1 MAGSSM
7 GSVRIFD
14 IGRPLIMAHRGDP
27 SAAPE
32 NSRSSMESAIK
43 VGVDFLETD
52 VRMTK
57 DEHLIL
63 FHDANLLRTTGRA
76 GRVQDYSLEEL
87 RELDIGY
94 NYTVD
99 GTSYPFRGKGHH
111 VVTIEEAFEAY
122 PDTKFTVDIKD
133 SAPRA
138 PALLAKAIADSN
150 RLDSV
155 IVASFKPPQ
164 MKRFRDLVPN
174 ALTSAHPGEVR
185 NFVLGVRLRAVGKL
199 VKRIQ
204 YRAFHVPVKY
214 GPLRVV
220 NSRFVEE
227 AHKRDIAVQVWTIN
241 DREEMEWL
249 IDLGVDGIFTDEP
262 MLMRDVLTDRGL
274 L

>member
-1 MAGSSM
+1 MAGPSM
-7 GSVRIFD
+7 GNARIFD

-27 SAAPE
+27 VAAPE
-32 NSRSSMESAIK
+32 NSRASMESALEM
-43 VGVDFLETD
+43 GVDFLETD
-52 VRMTK
+52 VRMTR

-63 FHDANLLRTTGRA
+63 FHDADLKRTTGRA
-76 GRVQDYSLEEL
+76 GRVQDYSLDEL
-87 RELDIGY
+87 KELDIGY
-94 NYTVD
+94 KYTVD

-111 VVTIEEAFEAY
+111 VVTIEEAFQIY
-122 PDTKFTVDIKD
+122 PNAKFTVDIKD
-133 SAPRA
+133 SDPRA
-138 PALLAKAIADSN
+138 PALLSKAILDSN

-164 MKRFRDLVPN
+164 MKRFRELVPN

-185 NFVLGVRLRAVGKL
+185 NFLLGVRLRAVNQFAR
-199 VKRIQ
+199 RIR

-220 NSRFVEE
+220 SRRFVEE
-227 AHKRDIAVQVWTIN
+227 AHKRDIAVQVWTVN

-249 IDLGVDGIFTDEP
+249 IGLGVDGIFTDKP
-262 MLMRDVLTDRGL
+262 MLMREVLSERGL

>member
-1 MAGSSM
+1 M
-7 GSVRIFD
+7 GNARIFD

-27 SAAPE
+27 STAPE
-32 NSRSSMESAIK
+32 NSRASMESALD

-63 FHDANLLRTTGRA
+63 FHDDELMRTTGKA
-76 GRVQDYSLEEL
+76 GKVQDYSLDEL

-94 NYTVD
+94 NYTID
-99 GTSYPFRGKGHH
+99 GTSFPFRGRGHH
-111 VVTIEEAFEAY
+111 VITIEEAFETY
-122 PDTKFTVDIKD
+122 PEAKFTVDIKD
-133 SAPRA
+133 SDPRA
-138 PALLAKAIADSN
+138 PALLARVIVDSD
-150 RLDSV
+150 RQDSV

-199 VKRIQ
+199 VKRIHF
-204 YRAFHVPVKY
+204 RAFHVPVNF

-220 NSRFVEE
+220 SSKFVEE
-227 AHKRDIAVQVWTIN
+227 AHKRDVAVQVWTIN
-241 DREEMEWL
+241 DREEMERL

-262 MLMRDVLTDRGL
+262 MLLRKVLSERGL

>member
-1 MAGSSM
+1 MAGPGM
-7 GSVRIFD
+7 GNARIFD

-32 NSRSSMESAIK
+32 NSRLSMESALK

-57 DEHLIL
+57 DEQLIL
-63 FHDANLLRTTGRA
+63 FHDADLLRTTGSA
-76 GRVQDYSLEEL
+76 GRVQDYSLDEL
-87 RELDIGY
+87 RKIDIGY
-94 NYTVD
+94 NYTID
-99 GTSYPFRGKGHH
+99 GTSYPFRGKGHR
-111 VVTIEEAFEAY
+111 VVTIEEAFEGY
-122 PDTKFTVDIKD
+122 PDAKFTVDIKD
-133 SAPRA
+133 SDPRA
-138 PALLAKAIADSN
+138 PVLLAKAIMNSN

-155 IVASFKPPQ
+155 IVASFIPPQ
-164 MKRFRDLVPN
+164 MKRFRELVPN

-185 NFVLGVRLRAVGKL
+185 NFVIGVRLRAVNQFAR
-199 VKRIQ
+199 RIQ
-204 YRAFHVPVKY
+204 YRAFHVPIKY

-241 DREEMEWL
+241 DREKMEWL
-249 IDLGVDGIFTDEP
+249 IDLGIDGIFTDEP
-262 MLMRDVLTDRGL
+262 MLMRAVLSERGL